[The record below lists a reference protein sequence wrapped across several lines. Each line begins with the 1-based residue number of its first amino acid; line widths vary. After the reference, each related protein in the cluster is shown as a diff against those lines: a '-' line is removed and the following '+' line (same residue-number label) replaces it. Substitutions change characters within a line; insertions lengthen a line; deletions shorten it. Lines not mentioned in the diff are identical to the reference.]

1 VLAKIWLPLPP
12 QLFTRPDQSFF
23 ESNEQCE
30 ESVMVFVRTNGNDS
44 HSDRVVASAQDEIR
58 RLSRDGG
65 ALQSQE
71 ATSLSSGLT
80 IVGKII
86 GRGALT
92 IFGHVEGELRAST
105 VVIAEGAEMVGD
117 VVAEEL
123 TVNGHVKGGINANR
137 VRLGSAGVVEGDISH
152 QTLAMEESARF
163 EGASRRNE
171 KAIDAQL
178 FVHKKRPGD

>member
-1 VLAKIWLPLPP
+1 
-12 QLFTRPDQSFF
+12 
-23 ESNEQCE
+23 
-30 ESVMVFVRTNGNDS
+30 MVFAKTKGDDS
-44 HSDRVVASAQDEIR
+44 HSDRVVESAQDEIR

-65 ALQSQE
+65 ASQPEE
-71 ATSLSSGLT
+71 AASLSSDIL

-92 IFGHVEGELRAST
+92 IFGRVEGELRAST

-137 VRLGSAGVVEGDISH
+137 VRLGGTGVVEGDISH
-152 QTLAMEESARF
+152 QTLAMDENARF
-163 EGASRRNE
+163 EGASRRNA
-171 KAIDAQL
+171 KAIDAES
-178 FVHKKRPGD
+178 FVHKKRPGDQDTKSRQ